1 MQVNEEMER
10 SAYGAAKRVPER
22 FTDVGTASDYL
33 SSLLVRTSPTGG
45 LRSTLLVLDDVWEA
59 KVVEAFET
67 VGLSLLVT
75 TREPLIARMAS
86 SHNAAGVSRLIG
98 PLGPLSG
105 AEATSAAAK
114 AAATRRAPPKEAKQL
129 LDKTGRCPLAVGV
142 VASTLKQVCLWVYT
156 SSKVKKTFAGLHR
169 RRRVK
174 ASTAEQDAE
183 DRVTASIAAGLSNMP
198 EENQMLYSALCILPP
213 GLPVSCRLLE
223 QVWETGKR
231 TTILAA
237 EAFEHRRL
245 LDRLGPGNFVLHY
258 EAARFLQKPPGFA
271 GEGAWVGCKL
281 RGQGREL
288 AFNRLCKHLDSFDTL
303 RDHLA
308 KRDLWGLTQL
318 WQACE
323 TEAKK
328 TSGHSHVSCRI
339 YESRLDLLRQEAD
352 IVAGPASR
360 HRSTTAKVACE
371 ATLDLAQALD
381 MVADYQAYRRCCD
394 ATPLYRE
401 SIDSLHQ
408 SLELVSIQ
416 GTGSGALESR
426 IKRALER
433 ITGKLGA
440 LLLKQ
445 GKHRDALHPCAESL
459 TLIRA
464 RQGTDLGPE
473 GSSSLGRSHLP
484 HQDVVDSLC
493 SMAEALMRGNS
504 VDEAEGMYEEAAI
517 ILRRLYGDEE
527 SLCLEARGTEQLA
540 SMMLEAGRADKA
552 EELNERCLS
561 EATKAFGDVHPVVA
575 RVIDQKGRILLAE
588 KDLDGAASWFAEAR
602 QIREAFYGK
611 GHALVAPSLQMQAH
625 LEFTAGNK
633 EDASALL
640 KECLTLQ
647 EDRYGANDD
656 RVRETIDMFTY
667 FTQVKNPPQPP
678 DPILEVPDTEARGM
692 HPDELNLRQAINAAA
707 ARSREDRG
715 REALHLRGRL
725 ARFLRDAGP
734 ERYTE
739 AEAEYDGWMKGL
751 HAYGKSGGGGGRQLS
766 PDDKKLLDQELAEC
780 VSEFM
785 DIREHQGEDVEDL
798 MWELLSV
805 SKRVYGP
812 NSKEVADH
820 SDRFGRYLSKKQ
832 SYGQAE
838 QLFKKALVMKE
849 RSLGRDH
856 PEIAGIL
863 RAIGRVLF
871 EVNALKDAGDAFDKA
886 LTIDSRHGENPADI
900 IEDMRSLGMVYCR
913 QGHYDK
919 GESMYRK
926 VVDMDKKLK
935 GGEEDPSVITEMNVL
950 AVLLYA
956 QGKMDQAEPLL
967 RKVLSLREKVLGEYH
982 VDAAESLVNLAVLN
996 NRKGKYGDALP
1007 MLERALDILESE
1019 HGRVHSETVACL
1031 SWIAETHEKQE
1042 QYQDAEP
1049 ILIEVVEL
1057 NRQILGDGKPGV
1069 ADSLTDLGELRRAQG
1084 NLAAAEGNHLEALQ
1098 IRMDAYGENHES
1110 VAQSMQLLSLLL
1122 QSAGREDEAR
1132 EYGRKVVTITEIV
1145 HNSDGRPSN
1154 TRSPGAHAGS
1164 AEEHV
1169 TGEQARRNH
1178 AKVAVEKSLTCL
1190 IGR

>member
-1 MQVNEEMER
+1 MMQVNEEMER
-10 SAYGAAKRVPER
+10 SAYGAVKRVPER
-22 FTDVGTASDYL
+22 FTDIGTASDYL

-59 KVVEAFET
+59 EVVEAFET

-98 PLGPLSG
+98 PLGPLSD

-114 AAATRRAPPKEAKQL
+114 AAATRRAPRKEAKQL

-142 VASTLKQVCLWVYT
+142 VASTLKQAQGPLDWLST

-174 ASTAEQDAE
+174 TTTAEQDAE

-323 TEAKK
+323 AEAKK

-360 HRSTTAKVACE
+360 HRSSTAKVACDS
-371 ATLDLAQALD
+371 TLDLAQALD

-416 GTGSGALESR
+416 GTGSGPLESR

-493 SMAEALMRGNS
+493 SMAEALMKGNS
-504 VDEAEGMYEEAAI
+504 VDEAE
-517 ILRRLYGDEE
+517 
-527 SLCLEARGTEQLA
+527 
-540 SMMLEAGRADKA
+540 
-552 EELNERCLS
+552 
-561 EATKAFGDVHPVVA
+561 
-575 RVIDQKGRILLAE
+575 
-588 KDLDGAASWFAEAR
+588 
-602 QIREAFYGK
+602 
-611 GHALVAPSLQMQAH
+611 
-625 LEFTAGNK
+625 
-633 EDASALL
+633 
-640 KECLTLQ
+640 
-647 EDRYGANDD
+647 
-656 RVRETIDMFTY
+656 
-667 FTQVKNPPQPP
+667 
-678 DPILEVPDTEARGM
+678 
-692 HPDELNLRQAINAAA
+692 
-707 ARSREDRG
+707 
-715 REALHLRGRL
+715 
-725 ARFLRDAGP
+725 
-734 ERYTE
+734 
-739 AEAEYDGWMKGL
+739 
-751 HAYGKSGGGGGRQLS
+751 
-766 PDDKKLLDQELAEC
+766 
-780 VSEFM
+780 
-785 DIREHQGEDVEDL
+785 
-798 MWELLSV
+798 
-805 SKRVYGP
+805 
-812 NSKEVADH
+812 
-820 SDRFGRYLSKKQ
+820 
-832 SYGQAE
+832 
-838 QLFKKALVMKE
+838 
-849 RSLGRDH
+849 
-856 PEIAGIL
+856 
-863 RAIGRVLF
+863 
-871 EVNALKDAGDAFDKA
+871 
-886 LTIDSRHGENPADI
+886 
-900 IEDMRSLGMVYCR
+900 
-913 QGHYDK
+913 
-919 GESMYRK
+919 
-926 VVDMDKKLK
+926 
-935 GGEEDPSVITEMNVL
+935 
-950 AVLLYA
+950 
-956 QGKMDQAEPLL
+956 
-967 RKVLSLREKVLGEYH
+967 
-982 VDAAESLVNLAVLN
+982 
-996 NRKGKYGDALP
+996 
-1007 MLERALDILESE
+1007 
-1019 HGRVHSETVACL
+1019 
-1031 SWIAETHEKQE
+1031 
-1042 QYQDAEP
+1042 
-1049 ILIEVVEL
+1049 
-1057 NRQILGDGKPGV
+1057 
-1069 ADSLTDLGELRRAQG
+1069 
-1084 NLAAAEGNHLEALQ
+1084 
-1098 IRMDAYGENHES
+1098 
-1110 VAQSMQLLSLLL
+1110 
-1122 QSAGREDEAR
+1122 
-1132 EYGRKVVTITEIV
+1132 
-1145 HNSDGRPSN
+1145 
-1154 TRSPGAHAGS
+1154 
-1164 AEEHV
+1164 
-1169 TGEQARRNH
+1169 
-1178 AKVAVEKSLTCL
+1178 
-1190 IGR
+1190 